1 MSRAKT
7 PAAEAV
13 TPTSLAD
20 LPFVVALL
28 GLASAVAAVAL
39 FPNTPVPDALV
50 DRITQAEQ
58 DLKLALTGEVI
69 PAVAGAPAAAY
80 DDAWIRD
87 TFKGLE
93 TSLDDRFAGL
103 KLAEPPAPYDDAWI
117 RESFS
122 ELNDT
127 LKARFETLDAAI
139 AKAAP
144 ADAADKG

>member
-13 TPTSLAD
+13 TPTNFAD
-20 LPFVVALL
+20 LPYVVALL
-28 GLASAVAAVAL
+28 GLASAVAAVAR

-58 DLKLALTGEVI
+58 DLKAALTGEAI
-69 PAVAGAPAAAY
+69 PAVAAAPGAAY

-93 TSLDDRFAGL
+93 KALDERFAGL
-103 KLAEPPAPYDDAWI
+103 KPAEPPAAYDDKWI
-117 RESFS
+117 HESFA

-127 LKARFETLDAAI
+127 LKARFEALDAAI

>member
-1 MSRAKT
+1 MSRAKP
-7 PAAEAV
+7 PAAEVV
-13 TPTSLAD
+13 TPTNFAE

-28 GLASAVAAVAL
+28 GLASAVAAVAR

-58 DLKLALTGEVI
+58 DLKAALTGEAI
-69 PAVAGAPAAAY
+69 PAAAGAPAATY

-103 KLAEPPAPYDDAWI
+103 KPAEPPAPYDDAWI
-117 RESFS
+117 REAFD

-127 LKARFETLDAAI
+127 LKVRFEAVDAAI

-144 ADAADKG
+144 ADAAARG